1 MQRYIHR
8 SCVSRAFIR
17 MTIRTLHHH
26 NNYIVITI
34 LTLTVLI
41 HVKKK
46 TLLKSFRSDSWY
58 SVLMNGLVGVTFF
71 HIFGVSVEMFV
82 YIRAYHQKLTRCQYN

>member
-1 MQRYIHR
+1 MHICASIHNPIFSVR
-8 SCVSRAFIR
+8 VS
-17 MTIRTLHHH
+17 T
-26 NNYIVITI
+26 